1 MSAAESKEDH
11 LQWTPLTSPK
21 VKEILPLFESWLAK
35 ARFEIADPEKSE
47 NLKICVDP
55 NLDEAS
61 QPILIEL
68 GIYNKVISTD
78 RFVS

>member
-21 VKEILPLFESWLAK
+21 VKEILSLFESWLAN
-35 ARFEIADPEKSE
+35 ARFEIADHKKSE

-68 GIYNKVISTD
+68 GIYNKVILTD